1 LNIENAL
8 PMQFFMEPVKFNA
21 STTTGYYDD
30 CKGNKQSRLTPFI
43 NTAHSSSNLSSG
55 AYSEAV

>member
-1 LNIENAL
+1 
-8 PMQFFMEPVKFNA
+8 MQFFMEPVKFNA